1 MNRDTAQ
8 SSRVIADKLT
18 QTSPLV
24 WPKKREEKRKKDKNE
39 TPAKMPKPKR
49 AKGNPIIQSVTCPD
63 QESTE
68 ESSKDKSDNGK
79 QSTTTEKWSKVKS
92 KRNKKTNRVRK
103 PQPDKMIISSKGEAS
118 YADILRKIRT
128 DPELKDLGEE
138 VSKIR
143 RTQKGDLL
151 LVLKSTGNN
160 MTERFNDKIISSLD
174 GNVDVKTHKEE
185 IVIQSAKIILP
196 TEAARRVLAL
206 RKIKIGIFPEQ
217 LHSLIQR
224 FANGEGEVIKHIPE
238 SEAQGNI
245 LPRNDNKFSRNWKTK
260 PKLSDEE
267 IIMGKIHGTLIDED
281 KELRKRPAP
290 PSMIPRGGRP
300 DIMTPMTPMMPRG
313 SFGGG
318 AFDGN
323 YQGPKMFSQSVM
335 TKTIRKPDGTY
346 ETTKVTQDSQG
357 NKTTTVTRTV
367 DGKTETITTYD
378 GAAGGGT
385 AGHNQMLQRHAD
397 NKPEAQ
403 VYSDRNVYV
412 SKEGYALPRNLW

>member
-1 MNRDTAQ
+1 MD
-8 SSRVIADKLT
+8 IL
-18 QTSPLV
+18 
-24 WPKKREEKRKKDKNE
+24 KKMFQQNEDEAKKNLE
-39 TPAKMPKPKR
+39 SNVSAK
-49 AKGNPIIQSVTCPD
+49 D
-63 QESTE
+63 EF
-68 ESSKDKSDNGK
+68 
-79 QSTTTEKWSKVKS
+79 
-92 KRNKKTNRVRK
+92 RK
-103 PQPDKMIISSKGEAS
+103 PQWFEEAET
-118 YADILRKIRT
+118 DDELFDDDRKFVFQIFTNPMELQKHFERQMQQILEAVSEMEGDNGIAV
-128 DPELKDLGEE
+128 EKDLKEE
-138 VSKIR
+138 YLKPGFESEILKEFEK
-143 RTQKGDLL
+143 QKKQYFD
-151 LVLKSTGNN
+151 T
-160 MTERFNDKIISSLD
+160 DLD
-174 GNVDVKTHKEE
+174 GE
-185 IVIQSAKIILP
+185 
-196 TEAARRVLAL
+196 
-206 RKIKIGIFPEQ
+206 IFPEQ